1 MELII
6 KEPKDLKELKLLLQ
20 DYENIPNNFSV
31 AVEINIFDKEKKWV
45 FMRRGPGCKD
55 GRFKLEGIGGG
66 VEKYD
71 TNFISALTREIKEE
85 VGELAKIKIKKFL
98 YARTEEVYD
107 LNEKTNKFW
116 IILSYIGILESGELQ
131 IKEKTKNLGYE
142 RYLINE
148 IDKNEL
154 TDCAKSAYDKIS
166 SNWEEIDT
174 VLEKFIKNKKR
185 LIYILWKNFKKD
197 V

>member
-31 AVEINIFDKEKKWV
+31 AVEINIFDKEKNWV

-55 GRFKLEGIGGG
+55 GRFKLEGIGGS

-85 VGELAKIKIKKFL
+85 VGEFAKIKIKKFL

-154 TDCAKSAYDKIS
+154 TDYAKSAYDKIS

-174 VLEKFIKNKKR
+174 LLEK
-185 LIYILWKNFKKD
+185 
-197 V
+197 